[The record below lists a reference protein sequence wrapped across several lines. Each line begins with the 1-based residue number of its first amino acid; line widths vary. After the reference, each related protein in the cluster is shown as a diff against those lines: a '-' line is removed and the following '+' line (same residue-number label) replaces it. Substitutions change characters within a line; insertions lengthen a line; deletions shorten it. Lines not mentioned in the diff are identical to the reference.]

1 MRSRVPATAALAMAA
16 AIALVFALPAGAGV
30 GDAARNAP
38 QAQRS
43 VPRAGP
49 RTPIQHFI
57 FLMQGGRTFDNYF
70 GSYPGGDG
78 PPSGTCQA
86 MMAGRPKDG
95 CVRPFALSGIQ
106 APPLNAS
113 GTVISRQYN
122 DGAMNGFVSAY
133 QEEGR
138 NGTLAM
144 GYYNRRELPF
154 YWDTASNYVLFDH
167 FFSSALQGTRVNR
180 SYWVSAAPPPGGGQQ
195 IPASGYGRQLTIFD
209 RLQAAGISWK
219 FYVQDYNPNA
229 TYQTAATAGPNTQ
242 TVRVPLLN
250 YARFVDNPML
260 RRHIAGMGQYYKDIA
275 DRTLPAVAYIASAS
289 DDERS
294 ARSIPAAQDMIH
306 NLVTQLM
313 QSRYWDSS
321 ALMWSYDGSGGWY
334 DNVAPP
340 RAGSAQLGLRVPALL
355 VSAYARKGQVNHTVL
370 DYTSALTFIE
380 RNWRLAPLTSRDARA
395 TSLASAF
402 DFAAAARPPVIMPA
416 VTSTPAGV
424 AGLQRVAPRG
434 AIYGLYGAAA
444 AVALLLF
451 VLAAMASAQTAKRRL
466 ATIPAARRPD
476 RALELDQGPDLNPV
490 PPGGGTAFDATPG
503 RPAGGADFDLDPGPP
518 GKPGPQPGR
527 ASDPGTAPEVRI
539 P

>member
-1 MRSRVPATAALAMAA
+1 MRFRVPATVALAAATAAITSLGPAA
-16 AIALVFALPAGAGV
+16 AASPQPFEARAFETRAPETRAPEAR
-30 GDAARNAP
+30 AATT
-38 QAQRS
+38 
-43 VPRAGP
+43 
-49 RTPIQHFI
+49 TPIKHFI

-70 GSYPGGDG
+70 GSYPGADG

-86 MMAGRPKDG
+86 MMAARPKDG
-95 CVRPFALSGIQ
+95 CVRPFALPGIQ
-106 APPLNAS
+106 APTLNAS

-122 DGAMNGFVSAY
+122 EGAMNGFVSAY

-154 YWDTASNYVLFDH
+154 YWNTASNYVLFDH

-219 FYVQDYNPNA
+219 FYVQDYNSNA
-229 TYQTAATAGPNTQ
+229 TYQTAPAAGPNTQ

-250 YARFVDNPML
+250 YARFVDDPVL
-260 RRHIAGMGQYYKDIA
+260 RKHIAGMGQYYKDIA

-294 ARSIPAAQDMIH
+294 GRSIPAAQDMIH

-313 QSRYWDSS
+313 QSPYWDSS

-355 VSAYARKGQVNHTVL
+355 ISAYARKGQVNHTVL
-370 DYTSALTFIE
+370 DYTSALKFIE

-402 DFAAAARPPVIMPA
+402 DFAAAARPPVIMP
-416 VTSTPAGV
+416 VTSTQAGV
-424 AGLQRVAPRG
+424 ARPQRVASRG
-434 AIYGLYGAAA
+434 AIYSLYGAAA

-466 ATIPAARRPD
+466 AMIPAARRPD
-476 RALELDQGPDLNPV
+476 RALELDQGPDL
-490 PPGGGTAFDATPG
+490 G
-503 RPAGGADFDLDPGPP
+503 PGPP
-518 GKPGPQPGR
+518 GETVPEPGR

>member
-1 MRSRVPATAALAMAA
+1 MRSRVPATTLAMAA
-16 AIALVFALPAGAGV
+16 AIALVFATPAGAGV
-30 GDAARNAP
+30 GGAARKAP

-43 VPRAGP
+43 APRAGP

-70 GSYPGGDG
+70 GSYPGADG

-86 MMAGRPKDG
+86 MMAARPKDG
-95 CVRPFALSGIQ
+95 CVRPFALPGIQ
-106 APPLNAS
+106 APTLNAS

-195 IPASGYGRQLTIFD
+195 VPASGYGRQLTIFD

-219 FYVQDYNPNA
+219 FYVQDYNSNA
-229 TYQTAATAGPNTQ
+229 TYQTAPSAGPNTQ

-250 YARFVDNPML
+250 YARFVDDPVL
-260 RRHIAGMGQYYKDIA
+260 RKHIVGMGQYYKDVA

-289 DDERS
+289 DDEQA

-313 QSRYWDSS
+313 QSPYWDSS

-370 DYTSALTFIE
+370 DYTSALAFIE

-402 DFAAAARPPVIMPA
+402 DFAAAPRPPVIMPA
-416 VTSTPAGV
+416 FTSAQAGV
-424 AGLQRVAPRG
+424 ARPQRVAPRG
-434 AIYGLYGAAA
+434 AIYSLYGAAA

-451 VLAAMASAQTAKRRL
+451 VFAAMASAQTAKRRL
-466 ATIPAARRPD
+466 AMIPAARRPD
-476 RALELDQGPDLNPV
+476 RALEPDHGPDLSLAP
-490 PPGGGTAFDATPG
+490 
-503 RPAGGADFDLDPGPP
+503 PAGGASFDSAPGPSAGDADFDLDPGPP
-518 GKPGPQPGR
+518 GQTVPEPGR

>member
-1 MRSRVPATAALAMAA
+1 MRFRVPATAALAMAA
-16 AIALVFALPAGAGV
+16 ATVALATPAGAEAG
-30 GDAARNAP
+30 GAARKAP
-38 QAQRS
+38 QAQRRAPT
-43 VPRAGP
+43 PRP
-49 RTPIQHFI
+49 PTPIQHFI

-70 GSYPGGDG
+70 GSYPGADG

-86 MMAGRPKDG
+86 MMAARPKDG
-95 CVRPFALSGIQ
+95 CVRPFALPGIQ
-106 APPLNAS
+106 APTLNAS
-113 GTVISRQYN
+113 ATVISRQYN

-219 FYVQDYNPNA
+219 FYVQDYNSNA
-229 TYQTAATAGPNTQ
+229 TYQTAPSAGPNTQ

-250 YARFVDNPML
+250 YARFVDDPVL
-260 RRHIAGMGQYYKDIA
+260 RKHIVGMGQYYKDVA

-289 DDERS
+289 DDERA

-313 QSRYWDSS
+313 QSPYWDSS

-370 DYTSALTFIE
+370 DYTSALAFIE

-402 DFAAAARPPVIMPA
+402 DFAAAPRPPVIMPA
-416 VTSTPAGV
+416 VTSAQAGV
-424 AGLQRVAPRG
+424 ARPQRVAPRG
-434 AIYGLYGAAA
+434 AIYSLYGAAA

-451 VLAAMASAQTAKRRL
+451 VFAAMASAQTAKRRL
-466 ATIPAARRPD
+466 AMIPAARRPD
-476 RALELDQGPDLNPV
+476 RALEPDHGPDLSPA
-490 PPGGGTAFDATPG
+490 P
-503 RPAGGADFDLDPGPP
+503 PAGGASFDPAPGPSAGDADFDLDPGPP
-518 GKPGPQPGR
+518 GQTVPEPGR

>member
-1 MRSRVPATAALAMAA
+1 MRSRVPATATLAMAA
-16 AIALVFALPAGAGV
+16 AIALVFATPAGAGV
-30 GDAARNAP
+30 GDAARKAP

-49 RTPIQHFI
+49 RTPIKHFI

-70 GSYPGGDG
+70 GSYPGAEG

-122 DGAMNGFVSAY
+122 GGAMNGFVSAY
-133 QEEGR
+133 REEGR

-154 YWDTASNYVLFDH
+154 YWNAAGNYVLFDH

-229 TYQTAATAGPNTQ
+229 TYQTAPTAGPNTQ

-250 YARFVDNPML
+250 YARFVDDPVL
-260 RRHIAGMGQYYKDIA
+260 RKHIAGMGQYYQDIA
-275 DRTLPAVAYIASAS
+275 NGTLPAVAYIASAS

-416 VTSTPAGV
+416 VTSAQAGV
-424 AGLQRVAPRG
+424 ARLQRVGPRG

-451 VLAAMASAQTAKRRL
+451 VLAALASAQTAKRRL
-466 ATIPAARRPD
+466 AMIPAARRPD
-476 RALELDQGPDLNPV
+476 RALELDQGPDLNPA
-490 PPGGGTAFDATPG
+490 PPAGGTTFGATPG
-503 RPAGGADFDLDPGPP
+503 RSAGRADSDLDPGPP
-518 GKPGPQPGR
+518 GRTGPEPGR

>member
-1 MRSRVPATAALAMAA
+1 MRFRVPATVALAAATAAITSLGPAA
-16 AIALVFALPAGAGV
+16 AASPQPFEARAFETRAPEAR
-30 GDAARNAP
+30 AATT
-38 QAQRS
+38 
-43 VPRAGP
+43 
-49 RTPIQHFI
+49 TPIKHFI

-70 GSYPGGDG
+70 GSYPGADG

-95 CVRPFALSGIQ
+95 CVRPFVLSGIQ

-113 GTVISRQYN
+113 GTVVSRQYN

-144 GYYNRRELPF
+144 GFYNRRELPF
-154 YWDTASNYVLFDH
+154 YWNTASNYVLFDH

-180 SYWVSAAPPPGGGQQ
+180 SYWVSAAPPPGDGQQ
-195 IPASGYGRQLTIFD
+195 IPASGYGSQLTIFD

-219 FYVQDYNPNA
+219 FYVQDYNSNA
-229 TYQTAATAGPNTQ
+229 TYQTAPAAGPNTQ

-250 YARFVDNPML
+250 YARFVDDPVL
-260 RRHIAGMGQYYKDIA
+260 RKHIAGMGQYYKDIA

-294 ARSIPAAQDMIH
+294 GRSIPAAQDMIH

-355 VSAYARKGQVNHTVL
+355 ISAYARKGQVNHTVL
-370 DYTSALTFIE
+370 DYTSALKFIE

-402 DFAAAARPPVIMPA
+402 DFAAAARPPLIMP
-416 VTSTPAGV
+416 VMSTQAGV
-424 AGLQRVAPRG
+424 ARPQRVASRG
-434 AIYGLYGAAA
+434 AIYSLYGAAA

-466 ATIPAARRPD
+466 AMIPAARRPD
-476 RALELDQGPDLNPV
+476 RALELDQGPDLNPA
-490 PPGGGTAFDATPG
+490 PPAGGVEVGPTPG
-503 RPAGGADFDLDPGPP
+503 RPAGDAGFDLDPGPP
-518 GKPGPQPGR
+518 GETVPEPGR